1 MSPYAELLD
10 TSVVAPRDRP
20 EYWSAGIAKRFFPMR
35 VDAVSAP
42 TFDARLVG
50 GRIGPVAVGSI
61 QGRPHR
67 VVRTSAQISAGDPEC
82 ILLYL
87 LVRGAVRIEQED
99 RSCVLRPGDLACH
112 DTSRPS
118 VFEGQRA
125 FEVLLFSVPRWFIGA
140 RSENIARHSATRAAG
155 AGAPLARLGA
165 PFLASLARAATDGDG
180 LPDNDGEAAAEMILP
195 RAAPRLRRR
204 RTLRIAHAVQ
214 SASHP
219 PAAIRRREPARPRSR
234 PGAASERPLPVDA
247 LCAQALRGIRVRGVG
262 VDPRSPTRGRDRRA
276 SRIRRCHRRRG
287 RAMGL
292 PQPDELQSGI
302 SRKVRLRAERRP
314 PRALVGVRRPARI
327 TCGQGASCLA
337 SGLREAGLSHPCAP
351 DAGLSGRD
359 DAVRVERVL
368 DRLIESAKGVV
379 VEPELIRREVHE

>member
-1 MSPYAELLD
+1 MSHYAELLD

-118 VFEGQRA
+118 VFEGQRGLRSA
-125 FEVLLFSVPRWFIGA
+125 PLQRAALVHRGALREHRETQRNPGSWCRCAPRPVGSSLPGELGP
-140 RSENIARHSATRAAG
+140 RGNRRRRAAG
-155 AGAPLARLGA
+155 Q
-165 PFLASLARAATDGDG
+165 
-180 LPDNDGEAAAEMILP
+180 
-195 RAAPRLRRR
+195 RR
-204 RTLRIAHAVQ
+204 
-214 SASHP
+214 
-219 PAAIRRREPARPRSR
+219 
-234 PGAASERPLPVDA
+234 
-247 LCAQALRGIRVRGVG
+247 
-262 VDPRSPTRGRDRRA
+262 
-276 SRIRRCHRRRG
+276 
-287 RAMGL
+287 
-292 PQPDELQSGI
+292 
-302 SRKVRLRAERRP
+302 
-314 PRALVGVRRPARI
+314 
-327 TCGQGASCLA
+327 
-337 SGLREAGLSHPCAP
+337 
-351 DAGLSGRD
+351 
-359 DAVRVERVL
+359 
-368 DRLIESAKGVV
+368 
-379 VEPELIRREVHE
+379 